1 MLQPSSEVMSRLLGR
16 FDIIEGTQAM
26 SYLHTDLFTDSGS
39 VSDAYEV
46 LLRDQKRYLR
56 MAIIFSIIGLGALIC
71 AVEYRSLPWLF
82 AVSAV
87 SFWASL
93 LAKHD
98 ESNCNYMMHM
108 IDYHRFMRSH
118 PDGG

>member
-1 MLQPSSEVMSRLLGR
+1 
-16 FDIIEGTQAM
+16 M
-26 SYLHTDLFTDSGS
+26 SYLHTDLFADSGS
-39 VSDAYEV
+39 VFDAYQV
-46 LLRDQKRYLR
+46 LLRDQKRYFR
-56 MAIIFSIIGLGALIC
+56 MAVILSIIGLAALIA
-71 AVEYRSLPWLF
+71 AVEYRSFPWLF

-108 IDYHRFMRSH
+108 IDYHRFMSGH
-118 PDGG
+118 PDDG

>member
-1 MLQPSSEVMSRLLGR
+1 MDEI
-16 FDIIEGTQAM
+16 DIMEGTQAM
-26 SYLHTDLFTDSGS
+26 SYLHTNLFTDNGS
-39 VSDAYEV
+39 VFDAYQV
-46 LLRDQKRYLR
+46 LLRDQKRYFR
-56 MAIIFSIIGLGALIC
+56 MAVVLSIIGLAALIG

-87 SFWASL
+87 SFWAGL

-108 IDYHRFMRSH
+108 IDYHRFMSSH
-118 PDGG
+118 PDGE

>member
-1 MLQPSSEVMSRLLGR
+1 M
-16 FDIIEGTQAM
+16 FDM
-26 SYLHTDLFTDSGS
+26 HTDLFTASGS

-46 LLRDQKRYLR
+46 LLRDQKRYFR
-56 MAIIFSIIGLGALIC
+56 MAAIFSIIGLAALIA
-71 AVEYRSLPWLF
+71 AVEYRSFPWLF

-93 LAKHD
+93 VAKHD

-108 IDYHRFMRSH
+108 IDYQRFMRSH

>member
-1 MLQPSSEVMSRLLGR
+1 
-16 FDIIEGTQAM
+16 M

-39 VSDAYEV
+39 VFDAYQG
-46 LLRDQKRYLR
+46 LLRDQKRYFVIAVIL
-56 MAIIFSIIGLGALIC
+56 SIIGLASLIGAL
-71 AVEYRSLPWLF
+71 EYRSFPWLF
-82 AVSAV
+82 AISAV

-108 IDYHRFMRSH
+108 IDYHRFLSGH